1 MKKFRLYYLIA
12 PSVYALVSYLSLVK
26 QNFQSPINISW
37 IQPDKAVHTAMYFT
51 LAIASVIELSKLGK
65 LKSPKSVILWAFIV
79 PILFGG
85 LVEILQKYVPGR
97 SCDILDFTANSIGV
111 ILAYV
116 TYRVLLIRLSWIS
129 PDRSPSR
136 GRDRESR

>member
-26 QNFQSPINISW
+26 QNFQSPINLSW
-37 IQPDKAVHTAMYFT
+37 IQPDKLVHTAMYFT
-51 LAIASVIELSKLGK
+51 LAMASVIELSKLGK
-65 LKSPKSVILWAFIV
+65 LKSPKSVILWALIV

-85 LVEILQKYVPGR
+85 LVEILQNYIPGR
-97 SCDILDFTANSIGV
+97 SCDVIDFIANSIGV

-116 TYRVLLIRLSWIS
+116 LYRVLSVRLSWIS

-136 GRDRESR
+136 DRDRESR